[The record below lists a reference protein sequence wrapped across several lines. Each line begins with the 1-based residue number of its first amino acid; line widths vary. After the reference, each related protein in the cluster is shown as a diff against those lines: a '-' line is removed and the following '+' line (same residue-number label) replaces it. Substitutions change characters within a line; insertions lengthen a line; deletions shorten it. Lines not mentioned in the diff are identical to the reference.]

1 MSTFVCYKKRD
12 VCFLFITSCYMLTHF
27 IENKTTAYLGFS
39 PTEEQA
45 SLIASLA
52 VFLAEPHKRHAFL
65 LKGYAGTG
73 KTSVVSALVKLLD
86 ELQQPVVLL
95 APTGRAA
102 KVLSSYSGKQAAT
115 IHKHIYRKK
124 TAIAD
129 APFEIAF
136 NSYKNALIIV
146 DEASMVANAGDGIF
160 GSGRLLDD
168 LISYVFSADNCRLLL
183 LGDTAQ
189 LPPVLQTDSAAL
201 DSKVLEGYDL
211 YVQEFTLTQVVRQAE
226 ASGILRNATHIRQV
240 IDANFSF
247 QKLCLQTDTDVIRVS
262 GSNFTD
268 TLHAA
273 YRDGLEETIIVTRSN
288 KKASM
293 YVEGIRNTILQREE
307 MLSTGDLV
315 MVVKNNY
322 FVGKEYQGFEF
333 IANGDIAEVMR
344 VRSYSQLYG
353 YTFADVVVRFLDYD
367 WEVDA
372 KILVDALAC
381 VTPTELQE
389 MNKKLFALVEED
401 YAHIGN
407 KRARYKEMKND
418 VYLNALQL
426 KFAYAI
432 TCHKAQGGQWKHVF
446 IDMGMIQ
453 KAEIDT
459 SFLRWLYTACT
470 RAKDKLYLINFD
482 DAFFC

>member
-1 MSTFVCYKKRD
+1 
-12 VCFLFITSCYMLTHF
+12 MLTRY
-27 IENKTTAYLGFS
+27 IENKTTGYLGFT
-39 PTEEQA
+39 PTPEQA
-45 SLIASLA
+45 ELISQLA
-52 VFLAEPHKRHAFL
+52 VFLAEPQKRHTFL

-73 KTSVVSALVKLLD
+73 KTSVVSAIVKLLD
-86 ELQQPVVLL
+86 ELQQPVILL

-129 APFEIAF
+129 APFDIAY
-136 NSYKNALIIV
+136 NSYKNALFIV
-146 DEASMVANAGDGIF
+146 DEASMVANTGDGLF

-168 LISYVFSADNCRLLL
+168 LITYVFSAENCHLLL

-189 LPPVLQTDSAAL
+189 LPPVMQEESEAL
-201 DSKVLEGYDL
+201 DTKILEKYDL
-211 YVQEFTLTQVVRQAE
+211 YVQEYTLTQVVRQAE
-226 ASGILRNATHIRQV
+226 ASGILRNATYIRQM
-240 IDANFSF
+240 ISNQINIHSF
-247 QKLCLQTDTDVIRVS
+247 ILHTDSDVIRVS
-262 GSNFTD
+262 GQDFVE
-268 TLHAA
+268 TLYTA
-273 YRDGLEETIIVTRSN
+273 YRDGVDETILITRSN
-288 KKASM
+288 KKAAM
-293 YVEGIRNTILQREE
+293 YVEGIRARILQREE
-307 MLSTGDLV
+307 LLSAGDLV

-333 IANGDIAEVMR
+333 IANGDIAEVLR

-353 YTFADVVVRFLDYD
+353 FTFADVVVRFLDYD

-372 KILVDALAC
+372 KILVDVLSC
-381 VTPTELQE
+381 VTPAELQE
-389 MNKKLFALVEED
+389 MNKKLFKTVEED

-407 KRARYKEMKND
+407 KRTRYKEMKND
-418 VYLNALQL
+418 IYLNALQL

-446 IDMGMIQ
+446 VDMGMI
-453 KAEIDT
+453 KKTEIDT
-459 SFLRWLYTACT
+459 SFLRWLYTAST
-470 RAKDKLYLINFD
+470 RATQKLYLINFD